1 MPNMQPTTGDRQ
13 VAHTGD
19 WHRVELVPSSA
30 DQTPDTCRAF
40 LRTNLGRASTLRKEI
55 IQSRAGQN
63 AIALFSWQDLPMR
76 WEADRWVL
84 DLPLNEVGFFE
95 YKAYLTDAQG
105 TQQWPDGPNG
115 GIAVHP
121 NATRSGNTIYCAWI
135 RLFGEHRHQSETRS
149 QRERPELAS
158 LDADGYAVIPP
169 SGKIRELIEQLPHIV
184 DTLGCRII
192 HLLPINPTPT
202 TYARFGR
209 FGSPYAAQN
218 LEAVDPALVE
228 FDQRTTAIDQFLE
241 LTRAIHARSARVI
254 IDLVANHTGWGS
266 NLHENHPEWY
276 ARQEDGTFISPGAW
290 GNIWGDLVE
299 LKHDQPE
306 TWDYLAGVF
315 LTWCERGV
323 DGFRCDAGYMVPLT
337 AWQYIIARVRESF
350 PDTLF
355 LLEGLGGAWEATER
369 LLTEGGMQWAYSE
382 LFQEY
387 QAPSVQAYLQ
397 HCIHQSPRV
406 GTLVHYSE
414 THDNPRLAAQGKT
427 WSLLRNQLCALTS
440 TQGAFGF
447 TCGVEWLATEK
458 IIVHECTGL
467 NWGAQENIVHAMA
480 RLGRLL
486 NHHPCFFDGA
496 TLRLSPQPTSRTCL
510 LQRVSRE
517 GDRALWILIN
527 TDVTQSQQ
535 VTLETSQFPNLSQ
548 APAFDWMQGGSL
560 VPWTE
565 GERSWSLELAPGQV
579 CCLEEAASANQHDG
593 REGQRYRDA
602 RARAAMGLACL
613 SQIHGIE
620 HTPRVDWKELE
631 RSLDTD
637 LEAWLSGLSEKD
649 KEASPPRS
657 TSAWPRVTCWSS
669 SDRPR
674 MLVVP
679 MGHWIVIR
687 EHHPF
692 RLTLKADSGRS
703 ITRLDSV
710 PAGGD
715 HVATLLATKPGKISM
730 HLDLFGRETACTATT
745 WLVCDHR
752 QAAFLS
758 GSDRMALLTN
768 GRGAMARVHADPGH
782 IQSKYD
788 CLLGAN
794 LHPNLPVDRHV
805 LIKRMRLWAN
815 ADGFITPLN
824 QAALIDFSATAP
836 AKWRFYIPAGAGRSL
851 ELEMMLHLMEG
862 CNTLIGRFQRV
873 EKNQRLSE
881 GEEFPADGGL
891 QLTLRLDLEDRN
903 FHQQTQRSDG
913 ADAHF
918 HTHCQPLDSGDGFLF
933 QPAGDRRLRV
943 NVDRGHFH
951 PEPEWSQGIAHP
963 IEQTRGQEGS
973 GDAWSPGWFA
983 LPMSSGEVI
992 HLTATCENQAPSEA
1006 AMHAALNQPEK
1017 DIQRAK
1023 SSELQSHCDAWGDH
1037 LTTALRAYV
1046 VQRDAGKTVIAG
1058 YPWFLDWGRDSI
1070 IVARGMLHA
1079 GMEEEVVALLKIFGR
1094 FESDGTLPNTIHGS
1108 DASNRDTS
1116 DAPLWY
1122 GVLLEETAG
1131 QVGDALYHAP
1141 VSEGGPL
1148 LGEILFRIARGI
1160 LKGTPNGIHMDA
1172 ASGLVWSPS
1181 HFTWM
1186 DTNYPAGTP
1195 REGYPI
1201 EIQALWIRLLE
1212 QLHQL
1217 DSSQSGSSS
1226 SKGSESA
1233 IDTRCPDGNW
1243 GQWAKKARDHV
1254 ERLFWIE
1261 DKQWPADLLIAPS
1274 GTPAGEALQDQAL
1287 RSNALWAVTLG
1298 CLQGERAQATVRAAQ
1313 RHLVVPGALRSL
1325 APLPTIPPLP
1335 IHGHHGGLLNDPSN
1349 PYWGRYEGDE
1359 DQRRKPAYHNGTAWL
1374 WTFPS
1379 FCEAMVMAWPS
1390 DPAAHTAALDY
1401 LSSMQAHWKEGCSGQ
1416 LPEILDGDAPHTQRG
1431 CDAQAWSVSEA
1442 LRVWRWL
1449 HANPPHQP

>member
-1 MPNMQPTTGDRQ
+1 MAMMTPPPGDRK
-13 VAHTGD
+13 VSHTGD
-19 WHRVELVPSSA
+19 WHRVELFPSSA
-30 DQTPDTCRAF
+30 DQTPDTCQAF

-63 AIALFSWQDLPMR
+63 AIALFSWQDIPMI
-76 WEADRWVL
+76 WETDRWVIN
-84 DLPLNEVGFFE
+84 LPLNEVGFFE
-95 YKAYLTDAQG
+95 YKAYLTDARG

-135 RLFGEHRHQSETRS
+135 RLFGAHRHRSETQS
-149 QRERPELAS
+149 QRERPELAT
-158 LDADGYAVIPP
+158 LDADGFAVIPP
-169 SGKIRELIEQLPHIV
+169 SGKIRDLIEQLPHII

-218 LEAVDPALVE
+218 LEAVDPALVT
-228 FDQRTTAIDQFLE
+228 FDQRTTAIDQFME

-266 NLHENHPEWY
+266 NIHENHPEWY
-276 ARQEDGTFISPGAW
+276 AREGDGTFISPGAW

-323 DGFRCDAGYMVPLT
+323 DGFRCDAGYMVPLA

-387 QAPSVQAYLQ
+387 EGPSVQAYLE
-397 HCIHQSPRV
+397 HCLHQSPRV

-414 THDNPRLAAQGKT
+414 THDNSRLAAKGKI

-440 TQGAFGF
+440 VQGAFGF
-447 TCGVEWLATEK
+447 TCGVEWLAAEK

-467 NWGAQENIVHAMA
+467 NWGAEENIVHTMG

-496 TLRLSPQPTSRTCL
+496 SLKLSPQPNAQTCL
-510 LQRVSRE
+510 FHRVSQN
-517 GDRALWILIN
+517 GDRSLWILIN
-527 TDVTQSQQ
+527 TDVAQSQQ
-535 VTLETSQFPNLSQ
+535 ITLKVSEVPKISQPPS
-548 APAFDWMQGGSL
+548 FDWMQGGSL
-560 VPWTE
+560 VQWTQNQ
-565 GERSWSLELAPGQV
+565 GSWILELAPGQV
-579 CCLEEAASANQHDG
+579 CCLEDVTSAKQDDG
-593 REGQRYRDA
+593 LEGHRYRDA

-613 SQIHGIE
+613 SQIHGTE
-620 HTPRVDWKELE
+620 HTPWVDWKDLA
-631 RSLDTD
+631 RDIDSD
-637 LEAWLSGLSEKD
+637 LEGWLNHLTNQDGQADSTK
-649 KEASPPRS
+649 ASWPPVI
-657 TSAWPRVTCWSS
+657 AWSS

-674 MLVVP
+674 ILVVP
-679 MGHWIVIR
+679 RGHWVVVR
-687 EHHPF
+687 ERHPF
-692 RLTLKADSGRS
+692 RLTLKSDSESS
-703 ITRLDSV
+703 ITRHDSV

-715 HVATLLATKPGKISM
+715 HVVAILNAIPGELLVQ
-730 HLDLFGRETACTATT
+730 LDLFGRETNAIKST

-752 QAAFLS
+752 QPGF
-758 GSDRMALLTN
+758 GNGPDCMALLTN
-768 GRGAMARVHADPGH
+768 GRGAMARVHADPSQ
-782 IQSKYD
+782 IDSKYD

-805 LIKRMRLWAN
+805 MIKRLRLWAN
-815 ADGFITPLN
+815 ADGFITPLD
-824 QAALIDFSATAP
+824 QAALVDFSAKAP
-836 AKWRFYIPAGAGRSL
+836 ARWRFYIPAGSGRSVEVEMTLNLL
-851 ELEMMLHLMEG
+851 EG
-862 CNTLIGRFQRV
+862 ANTLVARFERIR
-873 EKNQRLSE
+873 KNQRLSE
-881 GEEFPADGGL
+881 GQELPAGCRL

-933 QPAGDRRLRV
+933 QPAKDRSLHVRV
-943 NVDRGHFH
+943 DSGHFH

-983 LPMSSGEVI
+983 LPLTGDQAI
-992 HLTATCENQAPSEA
+992 HLTATCETEIPSKA
-1006 AMHAALNQPEK
+1006 Q
-1017 DIQRAK
+1017 IV
-1023 SSELQSHCDAWGDH
+1023 
-1037 LTTALRAYV
+1037 TALRQAESVTSETEPSLHQSQCDPWGHELTQALGAYV
-1046 VQRDAGKTVIAG
+1046 VRRDDGKTIIAG

-1079 GMEEEVVALLKIFGR
+1079 GMQDSVVALLKVFGR
-1094 FESDGTLPNTIHGS
+1094 FESDGTLPNTIHGD

-1122 GVLLEETAG
+1122 GILLEEAASMAG
-1131 QVGDALYHAP
+1131 ESLYHEP
-1141 VSEGGPL
+1141 VSTSGPV
-1148 LGEILFRIARGI
+1148 LGEVIFRMARGI
-1160 LKGTPNGIHMDA
+1160 MQGTPNGIRMDRE
-1172 ASGLVWSPS
+1172 SGLVWSPS

-1195 REGYPI
+1195 REGYPV

-1212 QLHQL
+1212 QLDQL
-1217 DSSQSGSSS
+1217 TYRLKTSQANHIHTQCPIGS
-1226 SKGSESA
+1226 
-1233 IDTRCPDGNW
+1233 W
-1243 GQWAKKARDHV
+1243 GEWAQTARKHF
-1254 ERLFWIE
+1254 EKLFWIE
-1261 DKQWPADLLIAPS
+1261 EKQWPADLLIASS
-1274 GTPAGEALQDQAL
+1274 GTPAGEALRDQAL

-1298 CLQGERAQATVRAAQ
+1298 CLKGRRAQATVLAAQ
-1313 RHLVVPGALRSL
+1313 RHLIVPGALRSL
-1325 APLPTIPPLP
+1325 APLPTMPPLP
-1335 IHGHHGGLLNDPSN
+1335 IHGNHGGLLNDPVH

-1359 DQRRKPAYHNGTAWL
+1359 DERRKPAYHNGTAWL

-1379 FCEAMVMAWPS
+1379 FCEALAMAWPGEKK
-1390 DPAAHTAALDY
+1390 AHLAALDY
-1401 LSSMQAHWKEGCSGQ
+1401 LSSMQAHWKQGCSGQ

-1431 CDAQAWSVSEA
+1431 CDAQAWSISEA
-1442 LRVWRWL
+1442 LRVWRRL
-1449 HANPPHQP
+1449 QASKPSHP